1 MHENVYNNPDMGEEK
16 AWENVLNTLFCQT
29 ARLRP
34 VRHDDAQL
42 PPYLRGRY
50 SVYRYRVPQG
60 ELLAIRDRQWNGA
73 ETPEDLLGAAARFQK
88 QYSEPCVLLVG
99 ELTSTMRQRYVG
111 RGVPFVS
118 LSGVAFI
125 PGYFAQLGSL
135 RAGLPLRGE
144 KVNTHGQLM
153 FLRHMLHGDV
163 SGMSLRRIAEMLHC
177 HPIQISRGKDSLAA
191 HALCSYSG
199 RTRNARFSLPEA
211 SANLW
216 LRARDVLSSPV
227 VRTLFLNRIPT
238 HAPMAGERA
247 LSRMTL
253 LSPPDLPCFAMGRED
268 ASRIPAAR
276 ILPDAYGAAASVQV
290 WRYAPALLMQ
300 PGDTCVDPLSLYLSL
315 MDEAD
320 DRILQE
326 LQSLPMPWTPKH

>member
-1 MHENVYNNPDMGEEK
+1 MEEVQ
-16 AWENVLNTLFCQT
+16 AWESVLNTLFCQT
-29 ARLRP
+29 AKLRP

-42 PPYLRGRY
+42 PPYMRGRY

-60 ELLAIRDRQWNGA
+60 GLLVVRDSQWGGA
-73 ETPEDLLGAAARFQK
+73 ETPEELLGMVARFQT
-88 QYSEPCVLLVG
+88 QYRDPCVLLVG
-99 ELTSTMRQRYVG
+99 ELTSTLRQRYVG

-135 RAGLPLRGE
+135 RAGLPLQAE
-144 KVNTHGQLM
+144 KVNAHGQLV
-153 FLRHMLHGDV
+153 FLRHLLHGDV
-163 SGMSLRRIAEMLHC
+163 SGTSLRRIAELLHC

-199 RTRNARFSLPEA
+199 RTRNARFSLPEP
-211 SANLW
+211 STNLW

-227 VRTLFLNRIPT
+227 VRTLFLTREPA
-238 HAPMAGERA
+238 HAPLAGESA

-253 LSPPDLPCFAMGRED
+253 LSPPARPCFAMGRED
-268 ASRIPAAR
+268 AARIRAAY

-290 WRYAPALLMQ
+290 WRYSPTLLMQ
-300 PGDTCVDPLSLYLSL
+300 PGDNCVDPLSLYLSL
-315 MDEAD
+315 VDEAD

-326 LQSLPMPWTPKH
+326 LQSLPMPWTPKR